1 MAVGLKERNIW
12 TLMLVVIVGILIGS
26 YFNSFLRSV
35 IPGENNVVKMFFTT
49 NVTFGVGDFGN
60 GQGISFGFED
70 QGGSRRNG
78 ALSPLVIDLSAVKF
92 LLGFQIRLS
101 LLSIVGLAL
110 SLYFFRWYR

>member
-1 MAVGLKERNIW
+1 MAVGFKERNVW
-12 TLMLVVIVGILIGS
+12 TLILVVIVGILIGS
-26 YFNSFLRSV
+26 YLNSFLRSV

-49 NVTFGVGDFGN
+49 NVTFGVGDFGS
-60 GQGISFGFED
+60 GQGVAVGFED
-70 QGGSRRNG
+70 PGGGGGSG
-78 ALSPLVIDLSAVKF
+78 TLSPLIIDLSAVKF